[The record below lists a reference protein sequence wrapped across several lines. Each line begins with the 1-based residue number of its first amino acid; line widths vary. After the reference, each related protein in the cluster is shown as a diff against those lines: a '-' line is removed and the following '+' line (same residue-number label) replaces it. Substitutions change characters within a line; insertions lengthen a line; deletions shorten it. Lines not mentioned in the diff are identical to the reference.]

1 VDALASKLPD
11 IPDDT
16 RWFEGGRVDI
26 VHVAGVTIGRATL
39 EPGWRWSHSIGHAS
53 HERWCWSTHVG
64 YVVAGRLMVERP
76 DGTTAEFVEGDAAV
90 IPPGHDAWVV
100 GHDEVVFV
108 EFDAAATHELA
119 SR

>member
-1 VDALASKLPD
+1 
-11 IPDDT
+11 
-16 RWFEGGRVDI
+16 
-26 VHVAGVTIGRATL
+26 
-39 EPGWRWSHSIGHAS
+39 
-53 HERWCWSTHVG
+53 
-64 YVVAGRLMVERP
+64 MVERP